1 MAITNG
7 YATLDQV
14 KAAARITDSVDDSL
28 IEMAIES
35 SSRLIDSVCERRFY
49 TAGTET
55 HYYVPTNSYVV
66 DIDDVPGTA
75 ITLETSSAA
84 DGVYDVSWV
93 LSRDAQLEPL
103 NRHSSGLAF
112 PVTRIRAVGEYLFPM
127 DSIGTSTVK
136 VTATF
141 GFNAGTATIPMAI
154 RQATIISSLRVYKRL
169 DSPLGVAGFG
179 DLGAVRVSRVDPD
192 IAAMVA
198 PFRKRPPGIA

>member
-7 YATLDQV
+7 YATLEQV
-14 KAAARITDSVDDSL
+14 KAAARITDSVDDAL

-127 DSIGTSTVK
+127 DAIGTSTVK

>member
-75 ITLETSSAA
+75 ISLETSSAA

>member
-7 YATLDQV
+7 YATLSEV
-14 KAAARITDSVDDSL
+14 KAAARITDTVDDAL
-28 IEMAIES
+28 LEMAIES
-35 SSRLIDSVCERRFY
+35 SSRLIDSVCERRFF
-49 TAGTET
+49 TSGTET
-55 HYYVPTNSYVV
+55 HYYVPTNAYVV

-84 DGVYDVSWV
+84 DGVYDVTWV

-103 NRHSSGLAF
+103 NRNSSGLTF

-127 DSIGTSTVK
+127 DSIGTTTVK
-136 VTATF
+136 VTAPI
-141 GFNAGTATIPMAI
+141 GFNSGTASIPMAI
-154 RQATIISSLRVYKRL
+154 RQATIISALRVYKRL
-169 DSPLGVAGFG
+169 DSPLGIAGFG

>member
-14 KAAARITDSVDDSL
+14 KAAARITDSVDDAL
-28 IEMAIES
+28 LEMAIES

-49 TAGTET
+49 NAGTET

-103 NRHSSGLAF
+103 NRHSSGLTF

-127 DSIGTSTVK
+127 DSIGTSTFK
-136 VTATF
+136 VSAVF
-141 GFNAGTATIPMAI
+141 GFNAVTAIIQMAI
-154 RQATIISSLRVYKRL
+154 RKATIISALRVYKRL
-169 DSPLGVAGFG
+169 DSPLGIAGFG

-198 PFRKRPPGIA
+198 PFRKHPPGIA

>member
-1 MAITNG
+1 VAITNG
-7 YATLDQV
+7 YATLSEV
-14 KAAARITDSVDDSL
+14 KAAARITDSVDDAL
-28 IEMAIES
+28 LEMAVES

-66 DIDDVPGTA
+66 DVDDIPGTA

-84 DGVYDVSWV
+84 DGVYDVTWQ

-103 NRHSSGLAF
+103 NRHSSGLTF
-112 PVTRIRAVGEYLFPM
+112 PVTRIRAVGDYLFPM
-127 DSIGTSTVK
+127 DSIGTTTVK
-136 VTATF
+136 VTSTF

-169 DSPLGVAGFG
+169 DSPLGIAGFG
-179 DLGAVRVSRVDPD
+179 DMGAVRVSRVDPD
-192 IAAMVA
+192 IAAMIA

>member
-14 KAAARITDSVDDSL
+14 KAAARITDSVDDAL

-75 ITLETSSAA
+75 ITLETSSSA

>member
-1 MAITNG
+1 MAISNG
-7 YATLDQV
+7 YATLAQV
-14 KAAARITDSVDDSL
+14 KAAARITDTVDDDML
-28 IEMAIES
+28 EMAIES

-66 DIDDVPGTA
+66 DTDDMPGTA
-75 ITLETSSAA
+75 ITIETSSAA

-93 LSRDAQLEPL
+93 LYRDAQLEPL
-103 NRHSSGLAF
+103 NRNSSGLTF
-112 PVTRIRAVGEYLFPM
+112 PVNRIRAVGEYLFPM
-127 DSIGTSTVK
+127 DSIGTTTVK
-136 VTATF
+136 VTSTF

-154 RQATIISSLRVYKRL
+154 RQATIISALRVYKRL
-169 DSPLGVAGFG
+169 DSPLGIAGFG

-198 PFRKRPPGIA
+198 PFRRRPPGIA